1 MFIYLSVYTYMCVCV
16 LYVCWCISLCVCVC
30 VCVCVSVR
38 ETQLYVGVENLNS
51 GLSAFIAI
59 IVLNHVSTLFPYCTE
74 ILYLVPWNCLNLTE
88 GYTKC

>member
-1 MFIYLSVYTYMCVCV
+1 MCVCV